1 MTEEGPKPNPNIIL
15 SRVSGDVL
23 MAAARR
29 CSHRGSWKVASGV
42 GWRAGC
48 GRQWRCEVPWLF
60 RQRLLRG
67 CRCGC
72 CSGWK
77 NTEPNTARKP
87 PHFLLR
93 IEEVLLGICSRYFL
107 LTCHDVKTKY
117 RAKYRGK
124 YRDKIS

>member
-1 MTEEGPKPNPNIIL
+1 MTEEGPKAKPENIPL
-15 SRVSGDVL
+15 SGLGRRINGSCKALQPQMQLESREWRWMESWLWAAVVI
-23 MAAARR
+23 AAA
-29 CSHRGSWKVASGV
+29 
-42 GWRAGC
+42 
-48 GRQWRCEVPWLF
+48 
-60 RQRLLRG
+60 
-67 CRCGC
+67 